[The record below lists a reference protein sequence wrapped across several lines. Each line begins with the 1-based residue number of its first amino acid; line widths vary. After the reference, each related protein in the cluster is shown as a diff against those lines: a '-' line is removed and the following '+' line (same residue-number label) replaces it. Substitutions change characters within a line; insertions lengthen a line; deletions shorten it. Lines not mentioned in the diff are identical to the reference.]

1 MEQKLIIE
9 NNELYSETEFIE
21 QFNNFHLIFII
32 EDPEYLPN
40 IKKFLQDN
48 CSTDFEEVKKRFKE
62 GENLSTRIIIKN
74 NIAVLYKIYL
84 TLKQSGKFSNKQ
96 LGLKYY

>member
-9 NNELYSETEFIE
+9 NNELYSEKEFIE

-48 CSTDFEEVKKRFKE
+48 CSTDFEE
-62 GENLSTRIIIKN
+62 I
-74 NIAVLYKIYL
+74 
-84 TLKQSGKFSNKQ
+84 
-96 LGLKYY
+96 